1 MTERSLIL
9 SFNVQRSINKV
20 YSRYDLSCGV
30 AKNLAPRIFQALLLD
45 WTASDDGVFVM
56 PRVFLLKIID
66 KPVDEIS
73 KIFFCFLGNYHRII
87 FKYLTLF

>member
-30 AKNLAPRIFQALLLD
+30 AKNLGPRIFQALLLD

-56 PRVFLLKIID
+56 PRVFLLKIIN

-73 KIFFCFLGNYHRII
+73 IFFFV
-87 FKYLTLF
+87 F

>member
-30 AKNLAPRIFQALLLD
+30 AKNRGPRIFQALLLD
-45 WTASDDGVFVM
+45 WTALDDGGSLC
-56 PRVFLLKIID
+56 PSLLLLKIID

-73 KIFFCFLGNYHRII
+73 NFF
-87 FKYLTLF
+87 LFFR